1 PAYSAD
7 VPHLSEGT
15 YRVVF
20 SLSSLISLG
29 TVTLDSVVTT
39 TATHLDQYTP
49 DGQTDWITG
58 NVLTNDVVEGTQL
71 YVMNSTTGTY
81 ELAAGQGVN
90 TG

>member
-1 PAYSAD
+1 PALSDSVA
-7 VPHLSEGT
+7 HLSEGL
-15 YRVVF
+15 YRVQF
-20 SLSSLISLG
+20 SLSSLISIG
-29 TVTLDSVVTT
+29 NVTLDTVVNT

-90 TG
+90 T